1 MRSQALIG
9 LATRRRTARKFA
21 KTPVNIEEVLYCI
34 RVAVQAPSGANRQPW
49 RFLIVDD
56 PILRG
61 KIRAACEEQEKFFHA
76 SADLSL
82 QQWFQSKDINWDKPF
97 LTDAPLLLA
106 VFSNQDMIY
115 ATEST
120 WLAIGYIILALE
132 EKGLATVVYTPPYPK
147 DLRSLYNAPPEYR
160 LETVLPIGYSADLKP
175 KEKRRPLESFIFRNF
190 WDRSTLT
197 REF

>member
-9 LATRRRTARKFA
+9 LATRRKTTRRFA
-21 KTPVNIEEVLYCI
+21 KTPINMEDVLYCI
-34 RVAVQAPSGANRQPW
+34 RVAIQAPSGANKQPW
-49 RFLIVDD
+49 RLLIIDD
-56 PILRG
+56 PSLRR
-61 KIRAACEEQEKFFHA
+61 KARAACEDQEKLFHA

-82 QQWFQSKDINWDKPF
+82 QKWFQSKNITWDKPF
-97 LTDAPLLLA
+97 LTDAPMLLA

-147 DLRSLYNAPPEYR
+147 DLRSLFNAPPEYR
-160 LETVLPIGYSADLKP
+160 LETILPIGYSADTKP
-175 KEKRRPLESFIFRNF
+175 KEERRPLESFIFRNS
-190 WDRSTLT
+190 WDRST
-197 REF
+197 